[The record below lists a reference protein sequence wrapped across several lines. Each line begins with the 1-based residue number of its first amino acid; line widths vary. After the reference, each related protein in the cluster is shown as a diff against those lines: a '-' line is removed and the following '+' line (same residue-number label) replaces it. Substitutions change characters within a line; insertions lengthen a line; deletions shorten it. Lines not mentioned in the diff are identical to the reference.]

1 LKAKLHIKIVFS
13 TCFFV
18 FNKHR
23 ICIFVFKIKEL
34 NYLAHQVLS
43 FKNPNLMIGNFIADS
58 IQGNR
63 FDGLNEDIIKG
74 IKLHRKIDTFTDS
87 HPIYLTSKHRFSK
100 DFGKYSGVL
109 MDMIYDHYLAKN
121 FDNYSEIKLQ
131 DFCNHAYVL
140 LQDNMHVFPEHAK
153 RFHGYMVENNILF
166 NYSTLEG
173 METVLTHLNH
183 RIRHRYQLQNSI
195 AMIKEQDTEIEE
207 EFFIFFDDLHTYC
220 LEQEEVISLL

>member
-1 LKAKLHIKIVFS
+1 MKAKLHIKIVFS

-23 ICIFVFKIKEL
+23 ISIFVFKIKEL

-87 HPIYLTSKHRFSK
+87 QPYNHESVSQVQAT
-100 DFGKYSGVL
+100 
-109 MDMIYDHYLAKN
+109 
-121 FDNYSEIKLQ
+121 
-131 DFCNHAYVL
+131 HAYYR
-140 LQDNMHVFPEHAK
+140 A
-153 RFHGYMVENNILF
+153 
-166 NYSTLEG
+166 
-173 METVLTHLNH
+173 
-183 RIRHRYQLQNSI
+183 
-195 AMIKEQDTEIEE
+195 IKCMRDYKN
-207 EFFIFFDDLHTYC
+207 L
-220 LEQEEVISLL
+220 VI

>member
-1 LKAKLHIKIVFS
+1 LKAKLSKNIVLYA
-13 TCFFV
+13 CFFL

-23 ICIFVFKIKEL
+23 ICIFVFKIKAL

-58 IQGNR
+58 IPGNQ
-63 FDGLNEDIIKG
+63 FDGLNDDIIKG

-87 HPIYLTSKHRFSK
+87 HPIYLTSKHRFTK

-121 FDNYSEIKLQ
+121 FDNYSKIKLQ
-131 DFCNHAYVL
+131 EFSNISYAILNENLHIL
-140 LQDNMHVFPEHAK
+140 PEPAK
-153 RFHGYMVENNILF
+153 RFHSYMVENNVLF
-166 NYSTLEG
+166 NYSTLKG

-195 AMIKEQDTEIEE
+195 AILKKQDIEIEE
-207 EFFIFFDDLHTYC
+207 EFFVFFDDLNKYC